1 MSVRTEVYSV
11 DDFFKMVRSK
21 TDDTWVIVSDSK
33 EELRNE
39 VNQVIDEITPPCR
52 MHSFILLPE
61 GRTTFVTPKPSET
74 LLKIKMDGRW
84 YSCSEI
90 IEPTPEE
97 LELMEG
103 SVLGEIDE

>member
-11 DDFFKMVRSK
+11 DDFFQIVRSK
-21 TDDTWVIVSDSK
+21 TDESWVIVSDDKS
-33 EELRNE
+33 ELRNE
-39 VNQVIDEITPPCR
+39 VNRVIDEMDPPCP
-52 MHSFILLPE
+52 MHSFILIPE
-61 GRTTFVTPKPSET
+61 DRTIFVTPESDET
-74 LLKIKMDGRW
+74 LLRIKMDDRW

-97 LELMEG
+97 LELLEG